1 MPSQSKSQQHL
12 MGMVHAVQTGKMK
25 SPSKK
30 ISKLAKSMTKKS
42 AKEFASTKTKG
53 LPTKKKV
60 VKENYDNA
68 IGTIHTVLKPYP
80 GCTPD
85 NMVKQIDP
93 IMGAQHH
100 GIDHQTIHGIYPTQD
115 EAKKVAED
123 IHKQYEGDMKKLE
136 EKKDSVAKKLT
147 TTIDKLEK
155 KRKDHIKAA
164 KENPKTASEHKDH
177 ISAISSQIE
186 NLMSKLEKVS
196 KSKKEDESEEDE
208 DRKKKV
214 NENAEVSKYKVGD
227 IVIPNKG
234 PHKGQKHKVI
244 HAGVGGKYNIK
255 PIPRFPGDKNQYEQ
269 GAVSASE
276 EDLSAH
282 MDEASINL
290 SAEQK
295 MVESFVKRIAKEFG
309 YSSKDAAKFIVD
321 TIKKLDLK

>member
-85 NMVKQIDP
+85 SMVKQIDP
-93 IMGAQHH
+93 VMGAQHH
-100 GIDHQTIHGIYPTQD
+100 GIDHQTIHGVYPTQD

-155 KRKDHIKAA
+155 KRKDHMKLA
-164 KENPKTASEHKDH
+164 KENPDHASEHKQH
-177 ISAISSQIE
+177 ISQIQSQIE
-186 NLMSKLEKVS
+186 DLMDKLEKVS
-196 KSKKEDESEEDE
+196 KSKKEDENEEDE
-208 DRKKKV
+208 LDNIAEEFKTKDGYLKDGFVVDDNSV
-214 NENAEVSKYKVGD
+214 NGSSYETDDDDEDEDVTEDTTNDLDDVIDGD
-227 IVIPNKG
+227 MEDIG
-234 PHKGQKHKVI
+234 
-244 HAGVGGKYNIK
+244 
-255 PIPRFPGDKNQYEQ
+255 
-269 GAVSASE
+269 SE
-276 EDLSAH
+276 LSED
-282 MDEASINL
+282 E
-290 SAEQK
+290 
-295 MVESFVKRIAKEFG
+295 
-309 YSSKDAAKFIVD
+309 YSTF
-321 TIKKLDLK
+321 

>member
-93 IMGAQHH
+93 VMGAQHH
-100 GIDHQTIHGIYPTQD
+100 GIDHQTIHGVYPTQD

-155 KRKDHIKAA
+155 KRKDHIKAI

-196 KSKKEDESEEDE
+196 KSKKEEGDKEDL
-208 DRKKKV
+208 
-214 NENAEVSKYKVGD
+214 NENY
-227 IVIPNKG
+227 
-234 PHKGQKHKVI
+234 
-244 HAGVGGKYNIK
+244 
-255 PIPRFPGDKNQYEQ
+255 
-269 GAVSASE
+269 
-276 EDLSAH
+276 
-282 MDEASINL
+282 MDEISSNL